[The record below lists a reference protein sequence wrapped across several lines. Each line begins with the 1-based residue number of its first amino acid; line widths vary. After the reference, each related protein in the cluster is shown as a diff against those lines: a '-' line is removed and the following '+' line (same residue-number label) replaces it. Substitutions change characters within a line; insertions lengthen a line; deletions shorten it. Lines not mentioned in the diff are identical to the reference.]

1 MKVSLQ
7 EALARVPGAK
17 GERFAT
23 VFERGSVS
31 VEVYAPR
38 GTDPQS
44 PHTRD
49 ELYIVAQ
56 GQGRRGSIARGR
68 DRSDRFGAGDFLF
81 VPAGVVHRFVDFT
94 GDLAVWVVFY
104 GPQGGE
110 HPGVFQVLGREVQQ

>member
-38 GTDPQS
+38 GKDPQS

-49 ELYIVAQ
+49 EL
-56 GQGRRGSIARGR
+56 
-68 DRSDRFGAGDFLF
+68 
-81 VPAGVVHRFVDFT
+81 
-94 GDLAVWVVFY
+94 VWVVFY

-110 HPGVFQVLGREVQQ
+110 HPGVSQVLGREAPE

>member
-1 MKVSLQ
+1 MKVSLL

-44 PHTRD
+44 PHPRD

-56 GQGRRGSIARGR
+56 GQGTFMCG
-68 DRSDRFGAGDFLF
+68 DRIDRFGPGDFLF

-94 GDLAVWVVFY
+94 DDLAVWVVFY

-110 HPGVFQVLGREVQQ
+110 HPGVFQVLGREEQQ